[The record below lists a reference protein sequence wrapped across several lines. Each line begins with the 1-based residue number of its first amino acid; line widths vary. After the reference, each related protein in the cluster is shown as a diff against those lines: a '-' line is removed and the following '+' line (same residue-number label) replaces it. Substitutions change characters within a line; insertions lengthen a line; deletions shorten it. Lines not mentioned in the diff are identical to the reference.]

1 MADPGRFYGI
11 VGHPRQVSGVGG
23 LAALA
28 KKEFWQ
34 ARLHLTL
41 RYHVIVVFLNK
52 GNNFFLNGIPEWPP
66 ESCQ

>member
-52 GNNFFLNGIPEWPP
+52 GNNFF
-66 ESCQ
+66 